1 MIGLSHLYSI
11 IYIHR
16 IGQLVALT
24 NTLKESKRGRP
35 QGGILARRS
44 TEGYGPLVR
53 YIYLHCYIPPIWQ
66 DVYRREIVEVLCLCP
81 ELHSLANRP
90 IWKGNAAPAPE
101 LSLLWAM
108 QGHTSILPYIYPEN
122 GRLSIFDKLTTLRI
136 HIDIGTYTPSYDT
149 SGSQQIRLEQLESL
163 ICDVHTHEAFETFGS
178 VASWKLPKLRK
189 LSVHLFCEDH
199 SSQNDD
205 FCRAL
210 LLINAFGAELRYVLL
225 DNTICSSVCYK
236 LSTILTCCPKLEIL
250 CLNRKKCKVINV
262 GPSFVHNS
270 LRRVEFLRPG
280 ISYWG
285 DEGKE
290 HIHSFANSLAF
301 PKMEAIVMQD
311 SRFASLPLSRL
322 TIYGNN
328 FSVLKYLIDYLRT
341 AGIHFLNENDEPIT
355 IAPGSI
361 DDTDDSEDSDES
373 DDSDDS
379 DDSSYNPDET
389 SNSSDTET
397 DSEGEFETEDP
408 DGDVLSSEE
417 ALVIYE
423 SMQ

>member
-16 IGQLVALT
+16 IGQLAALT

-66 DVYRREIVEVLCLCP
+66 DVYRREIVEVLYLCP
-81 ELHSLANRP
+81 ELHNLANRP
-90 IWKGNAAPAPE
+90 IWKDNAAPAPD

-108 QGHTSILPYIYPEN
+108 QGHTSTLPNIYPEN

-149 SGSQQIRLEQLESL
+149 PGSQQVRLEQLESL
-163 ICDVHTHEAFETFGS
+163 ICDVHTHEAFETFES

-189 LSVHLFCEDH
+189 LSLHLFCEDH
-199 SSQNDD
+199 PAQNDD
-205 FCRAL
+205 FCRSL
-210 LLINAFGAELRYVLL
+210 LLINAFGAELRYFLL
-225 DNTICSSVCYK
+225 DNTVCNYVCYK

-250 CLNRKKCKVINV
+250 SLHREKCKAIDI
-262 GPSFVHNS
+262 GSSFVHNS

-280 ISYWG
+280 ISYWR
-285 DEGKE
+285 DEGLE

-301 PKMEAIVMQD
+301 PKMEAIIMQD

-322 TIYGNN
+322 TIYGNK
-328 FSVLKYLIDYLRT
+328 FSVLNFLIDYLE
-341 AGIHFLNENDEPIT
+341 AVGIDFLNENDEPIT

-361 DDTDDSEDSDES
+361 DDTYDSEG
-373 DDSDDS
+373 SDDS
-379 DDSSYNPDET
+379 DDSSYDPDGT

-408 DGDVLSSEE
+408 DGDLLSSEE
-417 ALVIYE
+417 ALAIYE

>member
-35 QGGILARRS
+35 QGGMLARRS

-66 DVYRREIVEVLCLCP
+66 DVYRREIVEVLYLCP
-81 ELHSLANRP
+81 ELHNLANRP
-90 IWKGNAAPAPE
+90 IWKDNAAPAPD

-108 QGHTSILPYIYPEN
+108 QGHASTLPNIYPEN

-149 SGSQQIRLEQLESL
+149 SGSQQVRLEQLESL

-189 LSVHLFCEDH
+189 LSLHLFCEDH
-199 SSQNDD
+199 PAQNDD
-205 FCRAL
+205 LRRSL
-210 LLINAFGAELRYVLL
+210 LLINAFGAELRYFLL
-225 DNTICSSVCYK
+225 DNTICNSVCYK
-236 LSTILTCCPKLEIL
+236 LSTILACCPKLEIL
-250 CLNRKKCKVINV
+250 CLNPKKCTVITV
-262 GPSFVHNS
+262 GPSLVHNS
-270 LRRVEFLRPG
+270 LRRIEFLKPAF
-280 ISYWG
+280 SYTWG

-290 HIHSFANSLAF
+290 HIHSFANSVAF

-311 SRFASLPLSRL
+311 SRFTSLPVSELAM
-322 TIYGNN
+322 YGGR
-328 FSVLKYLIDYLRT
+328 FSVLKFLIDYLRT
-341 AGIHFLNENDEPIT
+341 TSIHFLNENDEPIT
-355 IAPGSI
+355 IAPESI
-361 DDTDDSEDSDES
+361 DDTDDSEDSD
-373 DDSDDS
+373 DSDDL

-408 DGDVLSSEE
+408 DGDLLSSEE